1 MRAFASRVV
10 PVPGMGDSISEGVVE
25 EFVKAAGEFVEADE
39 IVARIETDKVTVDIT
54 SPVAGVIKSYFA
66 GEGDTVEVGADFY
79 ELDTDAAA
87 GSAAP
92 ATPAAPQAAAEAPK
106 AAPAATPAPVAAAPP
121 KAAPTG
127 PPKPA
132 PPAPKTPSV
141 TAKKAPTGIT
151 GSRTE
156 TRVPM
161 NRMRIRIA
169 DRLKEA

>member
-79 ELDTDAAA
+79 ELDTDATSGA
-87 GSAAP
+87 AAP
-92 ATPAAPQAAAEAPK
+92 ATPAAPKAAEPEAPK
-106 AAPAATPAPVAAAPP
+106 VAPAATPA
-121 KAAPTG
+121 
-127 PPKPA
+127 
-132 PPAPKTPSV
+132 
-141 TAKKAPTGIT
+141 
-151 GSRTE
+151 
-156 TRVPM
+156 
-161 NRMRIRIA
+161 
-169 DRLKEA
+169 

>member
-25 EFVKAAGEFVEADE
+25 EFVKGAGEFVEADE

-54 SPVAGVIKSYFA
+54 SPEAGVIKSYFA
-66 GEGDTVEVGADFY
+66 AEGDTVEVGADFY
-79 ELDTDAAA
+79 ELDTDATG

-92 ATPAAPQAAAEAPK
+92 ATPAAPKAAEAEAPK
-106 AAPAATPAPVAAAPP
+106 AAPVATPAAAAPP

-132 PPAPKTPSV
+132 PAAPKTPSV

-151 GSRTE
+151 GTRTE

-169 DRLKEA
+169 DRLKDA

>member
-1 MRAFASRVV
+1 LFS
-10 PVPGMGDSISEGVVE
+10 PFSTG
-25 EFVKAAGEFVEADE
+25 AGEFVEADE

-66 GEGDTVEVGADFY
+66 AEGDTVEVGADFY
-79 ELDTDAAA
+79 ELDTDATG
-87 GSAAP
+87 GSAPAAP
-92 ATPAAPQAAAEAPK
+92 AAPKAAEAEAPK
-106 AAPAATPAPVAAAPP
+106 AAPAATPVAAAPP

-132 PPAPKTPSV
+132 PAAPKTPSV

-151 GSRTE
+151 GTRTE

-169 DRLKEA
+169 DRLKDA